1 MGIDRVAKR
10 GRENVAVFASDP
22 AGREPGRDDA
32 DVTDAPETS
41 EEREDRLALRVRPLS
56 EARADTGREGRL
68 RVDSVERGEGTV
80 RDGVE
85 REVAEDRRLGGT
97 EARGRFEGLLVAIIL
112 RGAIEGG
119 QNRRVPPSAAVTPTS
134 SRTRRRA

>member
-68 RVDSVERGEGTV
+68 RVDSVERGEGPSVT
-80 RDGVE
+80 
-85 REVAEDRRLGGT
+85 ASS
-97 EARGRFEGLLVAIIL
+97 GRWPRIDA
-112 RGAIEGG
+112 
-119 QNRRVPPSAAVTPTS
+119 SAAPKRAVVSRASWWRS
-134 SRTRRRA
+134 SSAGRSRAVRTVAYPHRRR